1 MIKCNMGYARES
13 VLKRLTEK
21 FRGKKKLFFIFVEK
35 CVPEYLVRGVVS
47 LYKGC
52 RTAVS
57 VDEELSSSF
66 SVKFSVH
73 QGSALSPL
81 RFIMVIGVLTENV
94 KDVSL
99 MELLYS
105 DDPVLCKESLNE
117 IMDKYG
123 R

>member
-1 MIKCNMGYARES
+1 M
-13 VLKRLTEK
+13 
-21 FRGKKKLFFIFVEK
+21 
-35 CVPEYLVRGVVS
+35 
-47 LYKGC
+47 
-52 RTAVS
+52 
-57 VDEELSSSF
+57 
-66 SVKFSVH
+66 
-73 QGSALSPL
+73 SPL